1 MTSSSSGHSG
11 DERWY
16 EVMEASE
23 SGDSPPPLPVR
34 LGSGGSS
41 AFHQVKQSRG
51 AQVLESSNFPPTQA
65 TLQAFPPSNVGFSE
79 FEQQQQQ
86 QEMRLVEKVCLSDL
100 RPTRQRAERAMEY
113 LTRAPKV
120 FFFTM

>member
-16 EVMEASE
+16 EVMEPSE

-41 AFHQVKQSRG
+41 AFHQVKQSRNNT
-51 AQVLESSNFPPTQA
+51 QDPPSLTSSASFPNVAAP
-65 TLQAFPPSNVGFSE
+65 LQAYPATFAE
-79 FEQQQQQ
+79 FEQQ
-86 QEMRLVEKVCLSDL
+86 ELRLGEKLTDL
-100 RPTRQRAERAMEY
+100 RARPRSERAMDY

-120 FFFTM
+120 YMVKFTF